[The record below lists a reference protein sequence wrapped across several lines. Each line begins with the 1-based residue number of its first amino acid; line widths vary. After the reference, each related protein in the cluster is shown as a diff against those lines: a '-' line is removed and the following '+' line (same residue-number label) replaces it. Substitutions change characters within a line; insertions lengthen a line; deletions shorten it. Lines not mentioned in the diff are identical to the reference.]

1 MSRETIFI
9 GSSREDIRNFPEE
22 VRREIGFALY
32 LAESGDTAINAV
44 PLTGFGNA
52 SVPEVI
58 VDHIGDTFRA
68 VYTIRFS
75 EVVYVLHAFM
85 KKSKKGCTTPKR
97 EMDLV
102 RQRLRAAQEHY
113 EAHFGRKGMRKRNVS
128 TQGR

>member
-1 MSRETIFI
+1 MSRQTIFI
-9 GSSREDIRNFPEE
+9 GSSKEDIRKFPEE

-58 VDHIGDTFRA
+58 VDSNGDTFRA
-68 VYTIRFS
+68 VYTIRFR

-85 KKSKKGCTTPKR
+85 KKSKKGCTTPKK

-102 RQRLRAAQEHY
+102 RQRLRTAHEHY
-113 EAHFGRKGMRKRNVS
+113 ETHFGRKGMRKRYVS